1 MKMKSWLVACMAI
14 VIVVSSCKNE
24 ASGYKIAKSKTQYKI
39 IPGKG
44 KDSLLK
50 VGDIVRYRLSQ
61 KIEDSSLTVAE
72 EIPDQFGRIDTS
84 GQGFNPLEVAT
95 LLRVGDSVLYRI
107 SVDTILKSYAQAPPG
122 TEIPSFLKKGR
133 SIYVGIRILKKY
145 SNPQEATPEY
155 EAENAR
161 MQKVYMRKDS
171 LNAIKADAEFAKIAK
186 EKYAGSVKTAGGT
199 LVQVIKQGTG
209 AACDSGKLISMK
221 YEGKFTN
228 GVVFDGNINPTD
240 PATPKTLDF
249 VLGVDPMMKGWE
261 EGVKLLRVGSV
272 AKFFIPY
279 TSGYGTQQYQK
290 IPGSSN
296 LMFDV
301 EIVDVKPAPPR
312 QAQPGMP
319 PRQ

>member
-14 VIVVSSCKNE
+14 VIVVSSCTNE

-39 IPGKG
+39 FPGSG

-61 KIEDSSLTVAE
+61 KIEDSSLTIAE
-72 EIPDQFGRIDTS
+72 EIPDQFGRVDTS

-95 LLRVGDSVLYRI
+95 LLKVGDSVLYRI
-107 SVDTILKSYAQAPPG
+107 SVDTILKSYEKAPPG
-122 TEIPSFLKKGR
+122 TVIPPFLKKGR

-161 MQKVYMRKDS
+161 MQKVFMRKDS
-171 LNAIKADAEFAKIAK
+171 LNAVKSDAEFAKIAK
-186 EKYAGSVKTAGGT
+186 EKYAGSVKTEGGT
-199 LVQVIKQGTG
+199 LVQIIKQGTG
-209 AACDSGKLISMK
+209 AACDTGKLISMK

-228 GVVFDGNINPTD
+228 GEVFDG
-240 PATPKTLDF
+240 
-249 VLGVDPMMKGWE
+249 VR
-261 EGVKLLRVGSV
+261 LLRVGTV

-290 IPGSSN
+290 IPGGSN

>member
-1 MKMKSWLVACMAI
+1 MKMKSWLVASMAI
-14 VIVVSSCKNE
+14 LILVSSCKDD
-24 ASGYKIAKSKTQYKI
+24 ASGYKVAKSKTQYKI
-39 IPGKG
+39 FPGTG

-72 EIPDQFGRIDTS
+72 ETPDQFARVDTS

-107 SVDTILKSYAQAPPG
+107 SVDTILKSYEKAPPG
-122 TEIPSFLKKGR
+122 TEIPSFLKKGKN
-133 SIYVGIRILKKY
+133 IYVGIRILKKY
-145 SNPQEATPEY
+145 NNPQDATPEY
-155 EAENAR
+155 EAENSR
-161 MQKVYMRKDS
+161 MQKVFMRKDS
-171 LNAIKADAEFAKIAK
+171 LNALKADAEFEKIAK
-186 EKYAGSVKTAGGT
+186 EKYAGAVKTAGGT
-199 LVQVIKQGTG
+199 LVQIIKQGTG

-228 GVVFDGNINPTD
+228 GEVFDGNMNSTD
-240 PATPKTLDF
+240 PARSKTLDF

-261 EGVKLLRVGSV
+261 EGVRLLRVGTV

-290 IPGSSN
+290 IPGGSN

-312 QAQPGMP
+312 PAPQPGMQ
-319 PRQ
+319 PR